1 LIAITAANPTRP
13 ESSDLRADKEDER
26 LAITAAGVSAGIYGL
41 SEWQKACYHNSCST
55 WYCPNWICSAGRI
68 DKALNKKDERAIA
81 ITAAGVSA
89 GIYGLSEYQKACYN
103 QGCYAWWCP
112 NWVCSSG
119 RNDAVRANEQNEYQ
133 DCLEKAGNNA
143 FPKDIEDCLH
153 MSHMEFI
160 GMGDLMAGCMDEEFT
175 TLEEM
180 ETEVAECLGEEI
192 PERVDGE
199 DRFLFSGTVVGA
211 TSWYVT
217 CKTSHCASWWCPS
230 SLC

>member
-1 LIAITAANPTRP
+1 MKTVIALAILITITAANPTRLD
-13 ESSDLRADKEDER
+13 SSDLRADK
-26 LAITAAGVSAGIYGL
+26 
-41 SEWQKACYHNSCST
+41 Q
-55 WYCPNWICSAGRI
+55 
-68 DKALNKKDERAIA
+68 DERAIA

-112 NWVCSSG
+112 NWICSAG
-119 RNDAVRANEQNEYQ
+119 RNDEVRANEQNEYQ

-153 MSHMEFI
+153 MSHMEFV
-160 GMGDLMAGCMDEEFT
+160 GMGDLMAGCMDEDFT
-175 TLEEM
+175 TLEEL

-192 PERVDGE
+192 PEERDGE
-199 DRFLFSGTVVGA
+199 GRLLFSTAVTGA
-211 TSWYVT
+211 TSWWVS
-217 CKTSHCASWWCPS
+217 CKSSHCASWWCPS